1 MKSNAIC
8 LLRGVFWLALCLVT
22 ILSLLPADQLPSIAF
37 DVWDKAQHTLGFLLL
52 GTLGLWSY
60 PQVSLRVVLGLLI
73 YGAAIELAQAATG
86 WRQGDWLDW
95 IANALGVAA
104 AYGIWRWLQSFAK
117 SH

>member
-1 MKSNAIC
+1 
-8 LLRGVFWLALCLVT
+8 
-22 ILSLLPADQLPSIAF
+22 
-37 DVWDKAQHTLGFLLL
+37 
-52 GTLGLWSY
+52 
-60 PQVSLRVVLGLLI
+60 LGLLI
-73 YGAAIELAQAATG
+73 YGAVIELAQAATG